1 MEKEDAI
8 LNEFVKI
15 SGKDQ
20 GCNSVTV
27 IGDSDNDS
35 DGDIEPI
42 DGFVGDEERSVN
54 SDIQAVN
61 TENALHEGVALDDD
75 TTTGGSAVEGMTSM
89 VGV

>member
-1 MEKEDAI
+1 M
-8 LNEFVKI
+8 
-15 SGKDQ
+15 SKDE
-20 GCNSVTV
+20 GYNSVTV
-27 IGDSDNDS
+27 VDDSDNDS

-61 TENALHEGVALDDD
+61 TENALHEGVVALDDD